1 MDFVTQL
8 ALDRIGF
15 ALAAIATL
23 FFFLLT
29 LATKSKNLPR
39 SLLLTWAFIS
49 TLWASYYLLT
59 DAAPYADYLSIL
71 LELSRNFVLVLF
83 LLASLAQTELQFK
96 QFWQKRHVQVFSLLM
111 ITWTI
116 LCSWQL
122 VSAYIVFTGSLVLC
136 VIQLALLETIYRR
149 ASSNKWQYKPLVL
162 GFTICVLFDFIL
174 FAESALFAQVNHQL
188 WSARGFVYAA
198 MVPLLIISVRR
209 IQAWGIN
216 VYVSRD
222 IVLQSSLVFAAGV
235 YLILIAIAGFYIR
248 YIGGQWSHLIQA
260 TFLVLGFAMLAV
272 LLFSGAV
279 RRQLKV
285 YIEKHFFANKFDY
298 RQKWLM
304 LTRHLRLIDLSQPE
318 QYHTILQAWLETIG
332 YSRGCIIRYTQ
343 GKSFVTLAC
352 HDRPSLNTAEIQLIS
367 AYYLQFSDKYWL
379 VDLNDKTDSF
389 VADIGNIK
397 AIDAQIMVPIH
408 SEGELWGLCLLNAP
422 DIDQLSLN
430 WELRDF
436 LMLVSEQIG
445 SYLLLM
451 QASETL
457 TENAQFA
464 AFSRMSAFVV
474 HDLKNVKA
482 QLDLMLKNSEKHRD
496 NPEFIEDSFDTL
508 AAMQLRL
515 GNMLQQLSSKRPQA
529 TEDTTFSV
537 KAVIDQ
543 VVKERCATKLPL
555 PSFTA
560 AVDAKLSLDK
570 ERFASVIYHLI
581 DNAQHATDEQGDINV
596 CLAVEDNKAIIS
608 ITDTG
613 SGMSDEFIR
622 LRLFK
627 PFDSTK
633 GNSGMGVGAYDAQQF
648 AAQHQGE
655 LQVNSTVAI
664 GTTFTLILP
673 LH

>member
-1 MDFVTQL
+1 M
-8 ALDRIGF
+8 
-15 ALAAIATL
+15 
-23 FFFLLT
+23 
-29 LATKSKNLPR
+29 
-39 SLLLTWAFIS
+39 
-49 TLWASYYLLT
+49 
-59 DAAPYADYLSIL
+59 
-71 LELSRNFVLVLF
+71 
-83 LLASLAQTELQFK
+83 TELQFSH
-96 QFWQKRHVQVFSLLM
+96 FWHKRYVQVFSLIM
-111 ITWTI
+111 IVWAI
-116 LCSWQL
+116 MCSWQL
-122 VSAYIVFTGSLVLC
+122 VSAYMIFTGSLVLC
-136 VIQLALLETIYRR
+136 VIQLALLETLYRR
-149 ASSNKWQYKPLVL
+149 ANSNKWQYKPLVL

-174 FAESALFAQVNHQL
+174 FAESALFAQVNNQL

-216 VYVSRD
+216 VYISRD

-235 YLILIAIAGFYIR
+235 YLSLIAIAGFYIR

-279 RRQLKV
+279 RRQLRV

-298 RQKWLM
+298 RQKWLE
-304 LTRHLRLIDLSQPE
+304 LTRHLRQIDISQPD
-318 QYHTILQAWLETIG
+318 QYQTILKAWLDTIG

-343 GKSFVTLAC
+343 GQNFIPLA
-352 HDRPSLNTAEIQLIS
+352 RYERAELNTAETQLITRY
-367 AYYLQFSDKYWL
+367 AATFADKYWL
-379 VDLNDKTDSF
+379 VDLQDPADAFVQQLSNRKT
-389 VADIGNIK
+389 
-397 AIDAQIMVPIH
+397 IDAQLAIPIQ

-422 DIDQLSLN
+422 DVNQLNLN

-436 LMLVSEQIG
+436 LMLVSEQVG

-457 TENAQFA
+457 SENAQFA

-482 QLDLMLKNSEKHRD
+482 QLDLLLKNSIKHRH
-496 NPEFIEDSFDTL
+496 NPEFIDDSFTTL

-515 GNMLQQLSSKRPQA
+515 NNMLQQLSSKRSQSS
-529 TEDTTFSV
+529 EDSIFSV
-537 KAVIDQ
+537 NTVISQ
-543 VVKERCATKLPL
+543 VVSERCATKLPL

-560 AVDAKLSLDK
+560 TAEVQLSLNK

-581 DNAQHATDEQGDINV
+581 DNAQHATEEQGEV
-596 CLAVEDNKAIIS
+596 QVTLAVKKNHAIIS
-608 ITDTG
+608 ISDTG
-613 SGMSDEFIR
+613 YGMSEEFIR

-655 LQVNSTVAI
+655 LLVSSTLAV
-664 GTTFTLILP
+664 GTTFTLMLP